1 MVKSVAFGI
10 SLSLLVGLLGSV
22 AFAAE
27 DPIRSIALGDE
38 HTCVLRGSGNVTCW
52 GRNFSGQLG
61 DGSRQDRSAAQLVVG
76 LDGVQQIAAFGAR
89 TCAVRRDGALY
100 CWGHV
105 EGLDAAS
112 AAQPPEA
119 WDATVPR
126 RIETAGPIVEVAL
139 GGEHLCVRDRAG
151 AVRCWGRN
159 DHGQLGDGTFVAR
172 RAPVEVAAL
181 PKARALALG
190 TSHSCALAA
199 NGEVFCWGAN
209 EGGQLGDGTNRDRAR
224 ATAIKEFPGTAQ
236 LAASGASTC
245 ARLDN
250 GTVRC
255 WGWNSEGQLGD
266 GTRKGHA
273 IPKAVRGLEQV
284 VELALGA
291 TSACARR
298 VDGSAWCWGDEAIE
312 QALAPHPQLDQ
323 EERRS
328 LAPVERKQLHRV
340 SALARIGQIAAGHQ
354 CVLTTEVGRS
364 IVRCWGPNDHGQL
377 GELTPLSPGAVT
389 QNRYGRQVQ

>member
-1 MVKSVAFGI
+1 VVRSSAVGI
-10 SLSLLVGLLGSV
+10 VLLLSGAVS
-22 AFAAE
+22 AAE

-38 HTCVLRGSGNVTCW
+38 HSCVLRASGNVACW

-61 DGSRQDRSAAQLVVG
+61 DGSRQDRSAAQPVVG

-105 EGLDAAS
+105 DGLAAPI
-112 AAQPPEA
+112 AGQPPES
-119 WDATVPR
+119 WDSTVPR
-126 RIETAGPIVEVAL
+126 LIETAGTVAEVAL
-139 GGEHLCVRDRAG
+139 GSEHLCVRDQAG
-151 AVRCWGRN
+151 GVRCWGKN
-159 DHGQLGDGTFVAR
+159 DHGQLGDGTLAVR
-172 RAPVEVAAL
+172 HAPVRVAAL
-181 PKARALALG
+181 PKARSLALG
-190 TSHSCALAA
+190 TSHSCALVES
-199 NGEVFCWGAN
+199 GEVWCWGAN
-209 EGGQLGDGTNRDRAR
+209 EGGQLGDGTARDRTR
-224 ATAIKEFPGTAQ
+224 ATAIKEFLGTAQ
-236 LAASGASTC
+236 LVASGSSTC
-245 ARLDN
+245 ARLTN

-284 VELALGA
+284 VELSLGA

-298 VDGSAWCWGDEAIE
+298 VDGSAWCWGDEAVE
-312 QALAPHPQLDQ
+312 QPLAPHPQLDTD
-323 EERRS
+323 ERRS

-340 SALARIGQIAAGHQ
+340 SALAQVGQIARGHQ
-354 CVLTTEVGRS
+354 CVLTAEAGRS

-377 GELTPLSPGAVT
+377 GESTPASPGRVT
-389 QNRYGRQVQ
+389 QSTYGRQLE